1 MRYRP
6 FGAANMAI
14 SAVSIALT
22 DSPLMRSKADCRG
35 LVYRAMENGINAFEI
50 VGQNPAILEG
60 LTEAMESIERH
71 LLFVA
76 KRLGPTP
83 TGGSDF
89 TPGGL
94 VRTVEATLARTGL
107 DYLDAVLLNDPSE
120 EALSKD
126 ALEAMTDMRSQG
138 RTRQIGI
145 TGEGP
150 AIDAYISSGK
160 FDVLSMP
167 YSLQSGW
174 ISRNRI
180 RDAVDHNMA
189 IMGYGFMPAAFAA
202 PPSKSILPKRL
213 LWGAGKSEEDKA
225 TADAYSFLHDTY
237 GWTAEEICLAYALT
251 QPALATV
258 QLTAENAVNLTELAA
273 IPERDMPP
281 GLAPRIEMARFGN
294 MPTQAQA

>member
-14 SAVSIALT
+14 SAVSIAMT
-22 DSPLMRSKADCRG
+22 DSPLMRSKADWRG
-35 LVYRAMENGINAFEI
+35 LVYRALENGVNAFEI
-50 VGQNPAILEG
+50 VGQNPTILEG
-60 LTEAMESIERH
+60 LTEALDSIERH
-71 LLFVA
+71 LIFVA

-89 TPGGL
+89 SPEGL
-94 VRTVEATLARTGL
+94 SRTVEATLARTGL
-107 DYLDAVLLNDPSE
+107 EYLDAVLLNDPSE
-120 EALSKD
+120 AALSKE
-126 ALEAMTDMRSQG
+126 ALEALTAMRDQG

-189 IMGYGFMPAAFAA
+189 IMGYGFQPAAFVT
-202 PPSKSILPKRL
+202 PPGKSILPKRL
-213 LWGAGKSEEDKA
+213 MWGAGKKDDDA
-225 TADAYSFLHDTY
+225 NVDAYGFLHDTF

-258 QLTAENAVNLTELAA
+258 QLTAENAPRLAELAA

-294 MPTQAQA
+294 MPNQARA